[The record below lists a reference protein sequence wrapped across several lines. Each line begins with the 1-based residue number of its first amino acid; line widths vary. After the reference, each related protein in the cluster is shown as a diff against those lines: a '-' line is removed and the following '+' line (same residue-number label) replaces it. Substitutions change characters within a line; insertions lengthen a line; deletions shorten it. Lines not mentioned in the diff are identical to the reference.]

1 MSNIDNEKQA
11 PEKSNTVYK
20 TGDIIT
26 SKVYKVSP
34 EQKVELD
41 RLSTERLKKV
51 RKEAIPKIRE
61 RYEQLVKLR
70 QQQLKAGDDG
80 KPIEVIS
87 MNGQVCEMKK
97 KVAVKLDD
105 LINEIEFQMVETDT
119 YINTRTGEVITLS
132 KEEMRAAEDEEP
144 LEKYPDWQRE
154 NIEQAIKI
162 IEDEDEVYLYFTLR
176 NEYHEYEIIEEFI
189 GTLNEAEVR
198 EELFGAIQGRGAFR
212 RFKDGISEHDLEKQW
227 YEFKEKKIKEL
238 VIEWCKVMDLEMKE

>member
-1 MSNIDNEKQA
+1 LSNIDNEKQT

-41 RLSTERLKKV
+41 RLSTERLEKV
-51 RKEAIPKIRE
+51 RKEAIPNIRE